1 MEPSSYKTITFYFLT
16 TTCRSY
22 FFSKVAGE
30 NYPRGHMTSFRQRY
44 NVYNFIYKLYPSI
57 QLHIASLSA
66 WKRLCLSQGIQHYK
80 TINSV
85 KSIFLGFSAM
95 VSNSYHV
102 ENVLENTYFVFYILY
117 NTFQRLILVD
127 TTYKKVFAFYLLG
140 FGMYSSIKQKVKKKF
155 F

>member
-1 MEPSSYKTITFYFLT
+1 MFIKRPYSGYKLFSGENYVLQRQPWTHRPIKQLLCNFLT

-57 QLHIASLSA
+57 QLHIDFLSA
-66 WKRLCLSQGIQHYK
+66 LKRLCLSQGIQHYE

-85 KSIFLGFSAM
+85 KSIFFRIL
-95 VSNSYHV
+95 SNGV
-102 ENVLENTYFVFYILY
+102 EQLSCRKCFGEYLFRILHFV
-117 NTFQRLILVD
+117 
-127 TTYKKVFAFYLLG
+127 
-140 FGMYSSIKQKVKKKF
+140 
-155 F
+155 